1 MVKKKSILIG
11 LGNIGLN
18 YDLGGQST
26 MTHAKSLFKNKKI
39 EFVCGIDK
47 SNKQRKLFQKK
58 YRIPSFKS
66 LNKKALLKSNF
77 IIISAPNHTHLKYIR
92 KIVHYKNIKT
102 ILLEKPGGSNFN
114 DFKNIR
120 SLCKKKGVKLY
131 LNYQRLYDKNYLKI
145 KNIFNRMTNFNGVVN
160 YSRGLENNC
169 GHVLSLLEKFD
180 LKKAKIILLNKNKSP
195 DFFVKFRKG
204 QILFLNNPRKNI
216 SNNEFEF
223 ISRNYKIKS
232 SNEINKFYIFKI
244 QKDKYIKKNYVF
256 SNKSKIVEFD
266 QKNSQ
271 KSVLDVILKG
281 NKKFNKD
288 ILENSYNTFKII
300 NKIRFMTKSR

>member
-1 MVKKKSILIG
+1 MLKKKSILIG

-18 YDLGGQST
+18 YDLNSQNI
-26 MTHAKSLFKNKKI
+26 MTHAKSLYENKKI
-39 EFVCGIDK
+39 EFICGIDK
-47 SNKQRKLFQKK
+47 SIHQRKIFKK
-58 YRIPSFKS
+58 RYRIPSFES
-66 LNKKALLKSNF
+66 LDKEVILKSNF
-77 IIISAPNHTHLKYIR
+77 IILSTPNHTHLKYIR
-92 KIVHYKNIKT
+92 KIVYYNNIKT

-114 DFKNIR
+114 DFKIIK

-131 LNYQRLYDKNYLKI
+131 INYQRLYDKNYSKI
-145 KNIFNRMTNFNGVVN
+145 KNLFNRIKNFNGVVN

-169 GHVLSLLEKFD
+169 GHILSLLEKFD
-180 LKKAKIILLNKNKSP
+180 LNKVKIILLNKKENP
-195 DFFVKFRKG
+195 DFFVKFKKG
-204 QILFLNNPRKNI
+204 QLLFLNNPRKNI
-216 SNNEFEF
+216 SNNEFEL

-232 SNEINKFYIFKI
+232 SNEMNKFYIFKI

-256 SNKSKIVEFD
+256 SKNSKVIEFD

-271 KSVLDVILKG
+271 KSVLDVILRD
-281 NKKFNKD
+281 NKKFYKD